1 MKLISAILLLLVF
14 THALAQDSNA
24 PATSVTEQAPQ
35 TIAELVTAVREGSAS
50 RRAELERR
58 EQRFIEQ
65 RDQRAQLLQEA
76 TNRREQEEAEA
87 DRLRIAYEQGE
98 RELAEL
104 ETSLEERSGDLSE
117 VFTVVSQVAADA
129 VPMVQNSMV
138 SAQVGQ
144 RIALLEQLSDSR
156 SIPTAAQ
163 LRELWLLFL
172 DEMTL
177 SGQVARFEVPII
189 TASGEEQVRPVT
201 RIGTF
206 SALADGEYLRF
217 LPESGRL
224 LALARQPI
232 GIDSANARAFER
244 GEEALAS
251 VAIDPSRG
259 AILSLIVQRP
269 ELAERV
275 QQGGIIGYIIIGI
288 GLLGLVLGIE
298 RMVVVS
304 LASRKFERVL
314 NNDRDDSKHA
324 ISQLKEIAKNQG
336 YLNDADAMSVKMD
349 EVVSIAAERLKRGLS
364 TLAIFAAVSPLLGLL
379 GTVTG
384 MIETFQVITLF
395 GAGDPRLMSGG
406 ISQALVTTQL
416 GLSVAIPILLMHS
429 YLQGRANSLI
439 TRLDEIAS
447 DLFAT
452 GRAQGSIHV

>member
-1 MKLISAILLLLVF
+1 MKLISTILLLLVF

-24 PATSVTEQAPQ
+24 PATSATEQAPQ

-58 EQRFIEQ
+58 ERRFIEQ

-189 TASGEEQVRPVT
+189 WPRSPS
-201 RIGTF
+201 I
-206 SALADGEYLRF
+206 
-217 LPESGRL
+217 P
-224 LALARQPI
+224 
-232 GIDSANARAFER
+232 RA
-244 GEEALAS
+244 
-251 VAIDPSRG
+251 
-259 AILSLIVQRP
+259 
-269 ELAERV
+269 
-275 QQGGIIGYIIIGI
+275 
-288 GLLGLVLGIE
+288 
-298 RMVVVS
+298 
-304 LASRKFERVL
+304 
-314 NNDRDDSKHA
+314 
-324 ISQLKEIAKNQG
+324 
-336 YLNDADAMSVKMD
+336 
-349 EVVSIAAERLKRGLS
+349 GLS
-364 TLAIFAAVSPLLGLL
+364 C
-379 GTVTG
+379 
-384 MIETFQVITLF
+384 
-395 GAGDPRLMSGG
+395 
-406 ISQALVTTQL
+406 
-416 GLSVAIPILLMHS
+416 HS
-429 YLQGRANSLI
+429 
-439 TRLDEIAS
+439 
-447 DLFAT
+447 
-452 GRAQGSIHV
+452 

>member
-1 MKLISAILLLLVF
+1 MQEAR
-14 THALAQDSNA
+14 D
-24 PATSVTEQAPQ
+24 
-35 TIAELVTAVREGSAS
+35 
-50 RRAELERR
+50 RR
-58 EQRFIEQ
+58 EQV
-65 RDQRAQLLQEA
+65 
-76 TNRREQEEAEA
+76 EAEA
-87 DRLRIAYEQGE
+87 DRLRLAYEQGE

-104 ETSLEERSGDLSE
+104 ATSLEERSGDLSE
-117 VFTVVSQVAADA
+117 VFTVVNQVASDA

-144 RIALLEQLSDSR
+144 RIDFLEDLTDSR
-156 SIPTAAQ
+156 TIPTAAQ

-177 SGQVARFEVPII
+177 SGEVARFEVPII
-189 TASGEEQVRPVT
+189 TATGEEQVRQVT

-224 LALARQPI
+224 LALSRQPL
-232 GIDSANARAFER
+232 GIDSANARAFEQ
-244 GEEALAS
+244 GYEPLAS

-269 ELAERV
+269 ELSERV
-275 QQGGIIGYIIIGI
+275 RQGGVIGYIIIGI

-298 RMVVVS
+298 RVLAVS
-304 LASRKFERVL
+304 FASHRFEQVL
-314 NNDRDDSKHA
+314 KNERSDGKHA
-324 ISQLKEIAKNQG
+324 ISQLKEIAKNKG
-336 YLNDADAMSVKMD
+336 FLNDADAMSVKMD
-349 EVVSIAAERLKRGLS
+349 EIVSVAAERLKRGLS

-416 GLSVAIPILLMHS
+416 GLAVAIPILLLHS
-429 YLQGRANSLI
+429 YLQGRTNSLI

-452 GRAQGSIHV
+452 GRAQDSAHA